1 MTVKELTP
9 AQISPLADIVGVANT
24 PAYLF
29 KHFLADATVQSLSR
43 QYSAADLLAYAQQ
56 IASTTPLTWDG
67 MAQVYAALVATTLRP
82 LKEFVAA
89 NVNHAATGR
98 IRWAQEILDMR
109 RVAHTTNTSS
119 IITSSS
125 VIPSPSVASPVIAL
139 TTDRNARNI
148 IDVRVSKGN
157 R

>member
-1 MTVKELTP
+1 MTVQELTA
-9 AQISPLADIVGVANT
+9 AQIAPLADIVGVANT

-56 IASTTPLTWDG
+56 AASTSPMTWDR
-67 MAQVYAALVATTLRP
+67 MAEAYAALVAVGLRP
-82 LKEFVAA
+82 LKEFAA
-89 NVNHAATGR
+89 AEVDHAAIGK
-98 IRWAQEILDMR
+98 IRWAREILDMR
-109 RVAHTTNTSS
+109 RVVHTTNTSS

-125 VIPSPSVASPVIAL
+125 VVPSLTAGSSPRPM
-139 TTDRNARNI
+139 TTDQSARI
-148 IDVRVSKGN
+148 EVHVSKGN